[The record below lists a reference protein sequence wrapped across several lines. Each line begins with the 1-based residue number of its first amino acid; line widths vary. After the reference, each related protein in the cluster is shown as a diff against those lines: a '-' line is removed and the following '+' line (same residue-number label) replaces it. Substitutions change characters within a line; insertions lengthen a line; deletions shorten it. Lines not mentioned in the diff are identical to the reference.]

1 MEKITIIG
9 AGYVGMSLAALL
21 SKKNP
26 VTVFDI
32 SIERVEMIN
41 SGISTVQDDLIER
54 AMENQELNLQ
64 ATNDPQQ
71 ALIDADIVIIATS
84 TNYDE
89 EKAYFDTSSVKA
101 SIRTI
106 IEINKNALIVIKS
119 TIPVGFT
126 KSMNDLFQ
134 SNKIIFSPEFLRE
147 GKALYDNLNPS
158 RIIIG
163 TDTKIGKKFAN
174 MLYDAADIRDVPI
187 LYMGSTEAEAVKL
200 FANSYLAMRVAY
212 FNEIDNYALVNQL
225 NSKDIIQGISHDPRI
240 GNFYNNPSFGYGGYC
255 LPKDTQQLLANFDGV
270 PQNLIAAIVESN
282 KTRKDFLSEYII
294 SFDPKTV
301 GVYGL
306 AMKSGSDN
314 FRSAAIIDL
323 INTLKKNNI
332 KMIIFEPL
340 IKDDTWE
347 GLKNYSDLE
356 AFKLEVDLILTN
368 RMDSMLE
375 DIKNKVITRDLF
387 NEN

>member
-41 SGISTVQDDLIER
+41 SGISTVQDELIEM
-54 AMENQELNLQ
+54 AMKNQELNLQ

-71 ALIDADIVIIATS
+71 ALIDADIVIIATP

-89 EKAYFDTSSVKA
+89 KKAYFDTSSVQA
-101 SIRTI
+101 SIKTTV
-106 IEINKNALIVIKS
+106 EINKNALIVIKS

-126 KSMNDLFQ
+126 KSMNHLFQ

-282 KTRKDFLSEYII
+282 NTRKNFLSEYII
-294 SFDPKTV
+294 SFIPKIV

-323 INTLKKNNI
+323 INILKKNNI
-332 KMIIFEPL
+332 NIVIFEPL

-356 AFKLEVDLILTN
+356 AFKLEADLILTN
-368 RMDSMLE
+368 RMDPTLE
-375 DIKNKVITRDLF
+375 NVKNKVITRDLF